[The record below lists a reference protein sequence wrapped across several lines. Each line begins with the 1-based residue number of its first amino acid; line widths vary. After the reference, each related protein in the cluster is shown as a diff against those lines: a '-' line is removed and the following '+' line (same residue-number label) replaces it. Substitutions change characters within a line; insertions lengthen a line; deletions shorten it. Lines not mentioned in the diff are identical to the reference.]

1 MARLKSS
8 DLRAKDKKDLTKQLS
23 DLKTELTNLR
33 VAKVTGGAPS
43 KLSKIRS
50 VRKAIAR
57 VYIVMHQKQKENLRK
72 FYKNKKYK
80 PLDIRPKKTRAIR
93 RALSTHELRIKTQ
106 KEIRKKSIFPPRKF
120 ALKA

>member
-57 VYIVMHQKQKENLRK
+57 VYIVMHQKQKENVRK
-72 FYKNKKYK
+72 YYKNKKYK

-93 RALSTHELRIKTQ
+93 RALSKHELRIKTP
-106 KEIRKKSIFPPRKF
+106 KEIRKRSIFPPRKF